1 MRGAAQEVR
10 DRVVGILDELAVRC
24 RYRSG
29 IIGEA
34 SFATID
40 DFPLRTRF
48 PLKSRTPR
56 AALAALLFAGAC
68 FAARASGWPDGPVH
82 IVVPFGPGST
92 PDIVAR
98 VVADRL
104 SPRIGEPVIVEN
116 KAGAAGNIG
125 TGEVA
130 RAKPDGL
137 TIGLSIAGP
146 LGVNSLLFRKLPY
159 DPRRDL
165 APVTIAATQPSV
177 LVVSPG
183 LGVKNTQ
190 QLLDLLRKEPGKLN
204 YASMGAGT
212 ISHLAMEALAARS
225 GTQIVHV
232 PYSGSGPAVL
242 ALLSGDA
249 QVACLPAA
257 AVMPQIKAGKLEA
270 LAVASARRSSVLPD
284 LPTLAEAGL
293 KNVYAEAWMGFVVP
307 AKTPQA
313 IVKRLHDALTAV
325 LREPEVR
332 EKLASQSMDVVA
344 DTPAQF
350 RATLDADMAR
360 WKPIIEKN
368 HITLD

>member
-1 MRGAAQEVR
+1 MKTR
-10 DRVVGILDELAVRC
+10 IL
-24 RYRSG
+24 
-29 IIGEA
+29 
-34 SFATID
+34 
-40 DFPLRTRF
+40 
-48 PLKSRTPR
+48 R
-56 AALAALLFAGAC
+56 AALAAPLLLAFSLV
-68 FAARASGWPDGPVH
+68 ARAADWPTGPVH
-82 IVVPFGPGST
+82 IIVPFGPGST

-98 VVADRL
+98 LVANKL
-104 SPRIGEPVIVEN
+104 SPKIGQPVIVEN

-125 TGEVA
+125 TGAVA
-130 RAKPDGL
+130 HAKPDGE

-146 LGVNSLLFRKLPY
+146 LGVNSLLFRNLPY

-165 APVTIAATQPSV
+165 APITIAATQPSV
-177 LVVSPG
+177 LVVSPK
-183 LGVKNTQ
+183 LGVKNTR
-190 QLLDLLRKEPGKLN
+190 QLLALLRKEPGKLN

-270 LAVASARRSSVLPD
+270 LAVASAKRSSVLPGI
-284 LPTLAEAGL
+284 PTLSEAGL

-307 AKTPQA
+307 AQTPQP
-313 IVKRLHDALTAV
+313 IVKRLHEEIAAI

-332 EKLASQSMDVVA
+332 KKLAAQSMDVVA
-344 DTPAQF
+344 DTPAQM

>member
-1 MRGAAQEVR
+1 MN
-10 DRVVGILDELAVRC
+10 
-24 RYRSG
+24 
-29 IIGEA
+29 
-34 SFATID
+34 T
-40 DFPLRTRF
+40 RTA
-48 PLKSRTPR
+48 R
-56 AALAALLFAGAC
+56 AAFAALLVLAFSL
-68 FAARASGWPDGPVH
+68 AARADEWPTGPIH
-82 IVVPFGPGST
+82 IIVPFGPGST

-98 VVADRL
+98 VVADKL
-104 SPRIGEPVIVEN
+104 SPKIGQPVVVEN
-116 KAGAAGNIG
+116 KTGAAGNIG

-130 RAKPDGL
+130 RAKPDGQ

-146 LGVNSLLFRKLPY
+146 LGVNSMLFKKLPY
-159 DPRRDL
+159 DPRHDL

-177 LVVSPG
+177 LVVSPR
-183 LGVKNTQ
+183 LGVNSTQ
-190 QLLDLLRKEPGKLN
+190 QLLDLLRKQPGKLN

-257 AVMPQIKAGKLEA
+257 AVIGQVKAGKLKA
-270 LAVASARRSSVLPD
+270 LAVATAKRSSILPD

-307 AKTPQA
+307 AKTPQTV
-313 IVKRLHDALTAV
+313 VKRLHDDIAAILE
-325 LREPEVR
+325 EPEVR
-332 EKLASQSMDVVA
+332 KQLAGHSMDVVA
-344 DTPAQF
+344 DTPAQM

>member
-1 MRGAAQEVR
+1 MNVR
-10 DRVVGILDELAVRC
+10 
-24 RYRSG
+24 
-29 IIGEA
+29 
-34 SFATID
+34 FA
-40 DFPLRTRF
+40 
-48 PLKSRTPR
+48 R
-56 AALAALLFAGAC
+56 AALAAFFLLASLV
-68 FAARASGWPDGPVH
+68 ARAEEWPTGPVH

-98 VVADRL
+98 VVADKL
-104 SPRIGEPVIVEN
+104 SPKIGKPVIVEN
-116 KAGAAGNIG
+116 KTGAAGNIG

-130 RAKPDGL
+130 RAKPDGQ

-146 LGVNSLLFRKLPY
+146 LGVNSMLFRKLPY

-177 LVVSPG
+177 LVVSPK
-183 LGVKNTQ
+183 LGVSTTQ
-190 QLLDLLRKEPGKLN
+190 ELLELLRKEPGKLN

-257 AVMPQIKAGKLEA
+257 AVMPQIKAGKLKA
-270 LAVASARRSSVLPD
+270 LAVATAKRSSVLPD

-307 AKTPQA
+307 AKTPQP
-313 IVKRLHDALTAV
+313 IVKRLHDEIAAILK
-325 LREPEVR
+325 EPDVR
-332 EKLASQSMDVVA
+332 EKLAAQSMDVVA
-344 DTPAQF
+344 DTPAEM
-350 RATLDADMAR
+350 RSTLDADMAR

>member
-1 MRGAAQEVR
+1 
-10 DRVVGILDELAVRC
+10 
-24 RYRSG
+24 
-29 IIGEA
+29 
-34 SFATID
+34 
-40 DFPLRTRF
+40 
-48 PLKSRTPR
+48 LKARIAR
-56 AALAALLFAGAC
+56 AALGAFLLAAVSLAAGADE
-68 FAARASGWPDGPVH
+68 WPSGPVH
-82 IVVPFGPGST
+82 IIVPFGPGST

-98 VVADRL
+98 VVADKL
-104 SPRIGEPVIVEN
+104 SPKIGEPVIVEN

-130 RAKPDGL
+130 HAKPDGL

-146 LGVNSLLFRKLPY
+146 LGVNSMLFHKLAY

-177 LVVSPG
+177 LVVSPK
-183 LGVKNTQ
+183 LGVGTTQ

-225 GTQIVHV
+225 GTQIVLV

-257 AVMPQIKAGKLEA
+257 AVMPQLKAGKLRA
-270 LAVASARRSSVLPD
+270 LAVASAKRSSVLPD
-284 LPTLAEAGL
+284 LPTLTEAGL
-293 KNVYAEAWMGFVVP
+293 KDVYAEAWMGFVVP
-307 AKTPQA
+307 AKTPQP
-313 IVKRLHDALTAV
+313 IVERLHDEIASILV
-325 LREPEVR
+325 EPDVR
-332 EKLASQSMDVVA
+332 AKLAGYSMDPVA
-344 DTPAQF
+344 DTPAEM

>member
-1 MRGAAQEVR
+1 
-10 DRVVGILDELAVRC
+10 LKT
-24 RYRSG
+24 RS
-29 IIGEA
+29 
-34 SFATID
+34 T
-40 DFPLRTRF
+40 
-48 PLKSRTPR
+48 R
-56 AALAALLFAGAC
+56 AAFAAFLLLAFSL
-68 FAARASGWPDGPVH
+68 AARAEWPTGPVH
-82 IVVPFGPGST
+82 IIVPFGPGST
-92 PDIVAR
+92 PDFVAR
-98 VVADRL
+98 VVAEKL
-104 SPRIGEPVIVEN
+104 SPRIGKPVVVEN
-116 KAGAAGNIG
+116 KTGAAGNIG

-130 RAKPDGL
+130 HAKPDGQ
-137 TIGLSIAGP
+137 TIGISIAGP
-146 LGVNSLLFRKLPY
+146 LGGNSMLFRKLAY
-159 DPRRDL
+159 DPRHDL

-177 LVVSPG
+177 LVVSPK
-183 LGVKNTQ
+183 LGVSTTR

-257 AVMPQIKAGKLEA
+257 AVIPQIKVGKLKA
-270 LAVASARRSSVLPD
+270 LAVATAKRSSILPD

-293 KNVYAEAWMGFVVP
+293 KDVYAEAWMGFVVP

-313 IVKRLHDALTAV
+313 IVDKLHDDIASI
-325 LREPEVR
+325 LRQPDVR
-332 EKLASQSMDVVA
+332 ERLAGQSMDVVA
-344 DTPAQF
+344 DTPAQM

>member
-1 MRGAAQEVR
+1 MRP
-10 DRVVGILDELAVRC
+10 
-24 RYRSG
+24 
-29 IIGEA
+29 
-34 SFATID
+34 T
-40 DFPLRTRF
+40 
-48 PLKSRTPR
+48 R
-56 AALAALLFAGAC
+56 AALAALLL
-68 FAARASGWPDGPVH
+68 FAASLAVHAADWPSGPVH
-82 IVVPFGPGST
+82 LIVPFGPGST

-98 VVADRL
+98 VVADKL
-104 SPRIGEPVIVEN
+104 SPKIGQPVIVEN

-130 RAKPDGL
+130 RAKPDGQ

-146 LGVNSLLFRKLPY
+146 LGVNSMLFKKLPY
-159 DPRRDL
+159 DPRHDL

-177 LVVSPG
+177 LVVSPK
-183 LGVKNTQ
+183 LDVNDTQ
-190 QLLDLLRKEPGKLN
+190 QLIDLLRKEPGKLN

-257 AVMPQIKAGKLEA
+257 AVIPQIKAGKLKA
-270 LAVASARRSSVLPD
+270 LAVATAKRSSILPD

-293 KNVYAEAWMGFVVP
+293 KDVYAEAWMGFVVP
-307 AKTPQA
+307 AKTPQP
-313 IVKRLHDALTAV
+313 IVKKLHDDIAAILE
-325 LREPEVR
+325 EPEVR
-332 EKLASQSMDVVA
+332 AKLAGQAMDVVA
-344 DTPAQF
+344 DTPAQM
-350 RATLDADMAR
+350 RATLDSDMAR

-368 HITLD
+368 HIKLD

>member
-1 MRGAAQEVR
+1 MKT
-10 DRVVGILDELAVRC
+10 
-24 RYRSG
+24 RS
-29 IIGEA
+29 
-34 SFATID
+34 T
-40 DFPLRTRF
+40 
-48 PLKSRTPR
+48 R
-56 AALAALLFAGAC
+56 AAFAAFLLLAFSL
-68 FAARASGWPDGPVH
+68 AARAEWPTGPVH
-82 IVVPFGPGST
+82 IIVPFGPGST
-92 PDIVAR
+92 PDFVAR
-98 VVADRL
+98 VVAEKL
-104 SPRIGEPVIVEN
+104 SPRIGKPVVVEN
-116 KAGAAGNIG
+116 KTGAAGNIG

-130 RAKPDGL
+130 HAKPDGQ
-137 TIGLSIAGP
+137 TIGISIAGP
-146 LGVNSLLFRKLPY
+146 LGVNSMLFRKLAY
-159 DPRRDL
+159 DPRHDL

-177 LVVSPG
+177 LVVSPK
-183 LGVKNTQ
+183 LGVSTTR

-257 AVMPQIKAGKLEA
+257 AVIPQIKVGKLKA
-270 LAVASARRSSVLPD
+270 LAVATAKRSSILPE

-293 KNVYAEAWMGFVVP
+293 KDVYAEAWMGFVVP
-307 AKTPQA
+307 AKTPRA
-313 IVKRLHDALTAV
+313 IVDKLHDDIASI
-325 LREPEVR
+325 LREPDVR
-332 EKLASQSMDVVA
+332 ERLAGQSMDVVA
-344 DTPAQF
+344 DTPAQM

>member
-1 MRGAAQEVR
+1 
-10 DRVVGILDELAVRC
+10 LKT
-24 RYRSG
+24 RS
-29 IIGEA
+29 
-34 SFATID
+34 T
-40 DFPLRTRF
+40 
-48 PLKSRTPR
+48 R
-56 AALAALLFAGAC
+56 AAFAAFLLLAFSL
-68 FAARASGWPDGPVH
+68 AARAEWPTGPVH
-82 IVVPFGPGST
+82 IIVPFGPGST
-92 PDIVAR
+92 PDFVAR
-98 VVADRL
+98 VVAEKL
-104 SPRIGEPVIVEN
+104 SPRIGKPVVVEN
-116 KAGAAGNIG
+116 KTGAAGNIG

-130 RAKPDGL
+130 HAKPDGQ
-137 TIGLSIAGP
+137 TIGISIAGP
-146 LGVNSLLFRKLPY
+146 LGVNSMLFRKLAY
-159 DPRRDL
+159 DPRHDL

-177 LVVSPG
+177 LVVSPK
-183 LGVKNTQ
+183 LGVSTTR

-257 AVMPQIKAGKLEA
+257 AVIPQIKVGKLKA
-270 LAVASARRSSVLPD
+270 LAVATAKRSSILPD

-293 KNVYAEAWMGFVVP
+293 KDVYAEAWMGFVVP
-307 AKTPQA
+307 AKTPRA
-313 IVKRLHDALTAV
+313 IVDKLHDDIASI
-325 LREPEVR
+325 LRQPDVR
-332 EKLASQSMDVVA
+332 ERLAGQSMDVVA
-344 DTPAQF
+344 DTPAQM